1 MAAINFPDSPAT
13 NDLFTYNSF
22 TYRWDGVKWKAV
34 NNVNNVLP
42 SQTDNSGKFF
52 KTDGTDPSWESIT
65 YADITGTV
73 PTWNQNTTGNA
84 ATATTATTSG
94 AIANSGGWAITP
106 SGTNLLFAYNGV
118 NKGKLDSSGNFTV
131 TGNVTAYGT
140 V

>member
-42 SQTDNSGKFF
+42 SQTGNSGKFF
-52 KTDGTDPSWESIT
+52 KTDGTDPSWENIT
-65 YADITGTV
+65 YANITGTV

-84 ATATTATTSG
+84 ATSN
-94 AIANSGGWAITP
+94 AIANSGGWAVTP
-106 SGTNLLFAYNGV
+106 SGTKLLFSYNGS
-118 NKGKLDSSGNFTV
+118 NRGSLDSSGNFIV

-140 V
+140 P